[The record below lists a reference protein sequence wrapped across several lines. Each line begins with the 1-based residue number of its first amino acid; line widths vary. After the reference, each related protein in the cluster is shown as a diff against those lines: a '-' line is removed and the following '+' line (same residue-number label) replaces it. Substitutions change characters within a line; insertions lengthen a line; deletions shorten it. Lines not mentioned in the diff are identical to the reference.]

1 MYYKNGNFKLFYEK
15 YGSGKQVILIL
26 PGWGDTRPTF
36 NYLIQQLSKDNTV
49 YIIDNPGFGNSEIIQ
64 NNLTIYD
71 YASLIREFMLH
82 EKINNPII
90 IAHSFGGRITT
101 LLTGYYKDKI
111 KKLILIDIASIRQKR
126 NIKKIIKTYTYKLLK
141 RLTYILPKNYRKK
154 AQNRLLKLFS
164 SADYFKLKD
173 NVKKTFQNIVNEDL
187 FSYLKSI
194 NTETL
199 ILWGEKDK
207 DTPLKDAYKIKKEIK
222 NSELIIFKNA
232 SHFSYLEYP
241 TITLNIIN
249 EFIKY

>member
-1 MYYKNGNFKLFYEK
+1 M
-15 YGSGKQVILIL
+15 
-26 PGWGDTRPTF
+26 
-36 NYLIQQLSKDNTV
+36 
-49 YIIDNPGFGNSEIIQ
+49 
-64 NNLTIYD
+64 
-71 YASLIREFMLH
+71 
-82 EKINNPII
+82 
-90 IAHSFGGRITT
+90 
-101 LLTGYYKDKI
+101 
-111 KKLILIDIASIRQKR
+111 
-126 NIKKIIKTYTYKLLK
+126 
-141 RLTYILPKNYRKK
+141 PKNYRKK

-194 NTETL
+194 NAETL